1 MKKRIGDHGRY
12 PRLVKTPTKPL
23 YTGPASDGGVS
34 VRVFQ
39 TWAVVL
45 FVLVAAPLSAGGED
59 GENETSLRVFYD
71 HGFRLGLAGDAF
83 SLRING
89 LLQIRY
95 SYVDYDQAI
104 RYNQEDYSNFFV
116 RRARLY
122 FSGHA
127 GNPRFTYFVH
137 VQLEPSQGLNSN
149 DLWVECSFSDMLR
162 LGAGRNKISYGL
174 ELLELPPTCVR
185 LRRGWLQPRPPLPL
199 SRLVCRRGVGH
210 RVL

>member
-1 MKKRIGDHGRY
+1 MGKVECGSCPH
-12 PRLVKTPTKPL
+12 LLKTPRKSL
-23 YTGPASDGGVS
+23 YTWPVSDGGALM
-34 VRVFQ
+34 RVFQ
-39 TWAVVL
+39 TWIAVL
-45 FVLVAAPLSAGGED
+45 TMLVAAPLSADEGE
-59 GENETSLRVFYD
+59 GENGTNPLRVFYD
-71 HGFRLGLAGDAF
+71 QGFRLGSAGDAF

-95 SYVDYDQAI
+95 SYVDYDSAI

-127 GNPRFTYFVH
+127 GSPRFTYFVH

-149 DLWVECSFSDMLR
+149 DLWVEYSFSDMLR

-174 ELLELPPTCVR
+174 ELLELPPTSVR
-185 LRRGWLQPRPPLPL
+185 LRRGWLQPRPHLPL
-199 SRLVCRRGVGH
+199 SRLVGGHGVGH

>member
-1 MKKRIGDHGRY
+1 VATQNS
-12 PRLVKTPTKPL
+12 RLKNQNSVWKVL
-23 YTGPASDGGVS
+23 EAS
-34 VRVFQ
+34 VF
-39 TWAVVL
+39 
-45 FVLVAAPLSAGGED
+45 LVAALGALVPVAYAED
-59 GENETSLRVFYD
+59 PAEDKINPLRVFYD
-71 HGFRLGLAGDAF
+71 QGFRFGSAGDAF

-95 SYVDYDQAI
+95 SYVDYDPAI

-149 DLWVECSFSDMLR
+149 DLWVEYSFSDMLR
-162 LGAGRNKISYGL
+162 LGAGRNKVAL
-174 ELLELPPTCVR
+174 DV
-185 LRRGWLQPRPPLPL
+185 
-199 SRLVCRRGVGH
+199 SRLERQFVADPDAVIDGVVTPIAKAPDQVDW
-210 RVL
+210 RVRAMVQLVF